1 MKKILNMLILT
12 FIITICLGIK
22 VKAAAGE
29 VYNIVTCPGE
39 NMATQMQIN
48 WQSSVNITNL
58 KVEYTVEGD
67 EDFLNSQIIEGVYH
81 QFSRADKSDDIKGTY
96 VGFSTPRNVWNVTLD
111 NLLPQTKYLY
121 RIINDS
127 KVYSST
133 YSFSTGSLNDDEF
146 SFLFM
151 TDPQYYEENGASKFN
166 KMTEDHIIKN
176 NIKFGLITG
185 DISDKGGNS
194 DYWDMFYTKS
204 SLMKVPF
211 ATTVGN
217 HEYYDSATTTTDN
230 TIYNQFFNNPQNGPE
245 SVKGSSYYFI
255 YNNALFIM
263 LDSEASSSYLSQQK
277 QWFKNVC
284 SSINS
289 SYIIVGTHRSAY
301 AGANYVADGKN
312 FIANWGELF
321 DECQVDLVLSGHDH
335 IYSRTKKL
343 IGGEVTTEKYKGTTY
358 ILGGTAGNKMYSKKS
373 DENLSKWD
381 CYFDNTTCSTVITL
395 GKEYLT
401 TATYSYDGKL
411 LDSCKIERK
420 RFGTID
426 DSFTKEEFEKSFS
439 IEDLS
444 NDLTSGVIKWNKNG
458 YGYVKTLSFKNINS
472 NKELGSISIINDKI
486 ASYDIKKGFW
496 IGEINKIQI
505 DILYFDDSS
514 STIYYDLDNTINWG
528 EIISAQVKDIT
539 DTSLNVVLNVNFN
552 EQYNYI
558 SKICFYENDK
568 IKKNFYIKENHLS
581 LKELEIE
588 LKNVLEPEKNY
599 TYVVKAENINGT
611 VVWSQEI
618 TFTSVKSYSDE
629 EIYQNEMANLA
640 FKAMI
645 DNLLKALKNKD

>member
-1 MKKILNMLILT
+1 MKKVLNMLILT
-12 FIITICLGIK
+12 LIMAILLGAK
-22 VKAAAGE
+22 VNAAANE

-48 WQSSVNITNL
+48 WQSSIDITDL

-67 EDFLNSQIIEGVYH
+67 EEFLKSQIIEGAYH
-81 QFSRADKSDDIKGTY
+81 QFSRADKSSEYKGTY
-96 VGFSTPRNVWNVTLD
+96 VGFSTPRNVWNATLN

-121 RIINDS
+121 RIINES
-127 KVYSST
+127 KVYSDV
-133 YSFSTGSLNDDEF
+133 YSFYTGSLNDDEF

-176 NIKFGLITG
+176 NIKFSLITG

-194 DYWDMFYTKS
+194 NYWDMFYTKS

-211 ATTVGN
+211 VTTVGN
-217 HEYYDSATTTTDN
+217 HEYYDSGTTTTDN
-230 TIYNQFFNNPQNGPE
+230 TIYNQFFNNPQNGPD

-263 LDSEASSSYLSQQK
+263 LDSEASSSYLQQQK
-277 QWFKNVC
+277 KWFKNVC
-284 SSINS
+284 SSVKS

-301 AGANYVADGKN
+301 AGAHYVADGKN
-312 FIANWGELF
+312 FIANWGEVF

-343 IGGEVTTEKYKGTTY
+343 IDGEVTTEKYKGTTY
-358 ILGGTAGNKMYSKKS
+358 ILGGTAGNKVYSKSS

-381 CYFDNTTCSTVITL
+381 NYFDNITCSTVITL

-401 TATYSYDGKL
+401 TATYSYDGEI

-426 DSFTKEEFEKSFS
+426 ESFTKKEFEKTFEINTS
-439 IEDLS
+439 S
-444 NDLTSGVIKWNKNG
+444 NDLTSGTIKWNNNG
-458 YGYVKTLSFKNINS
+458 YGYVKSISFKNINN
-472 NKELGSISIINDKI
+472 NKDLGTVTVINNMIS
-486 ASYDIKKGFW
+486 SLSIKKSFL

-505 DILYFDDSS
+505 DILYEDNSN
-514 STIYYDLDNTINWG
+514 STIYCELDNTINWG
-528 EIISAQVKDIT
+528 EIISATVSNVT
-539 DTSLNVVLNVNFN
+539 DTSFNLILNVNFN
-552 EQYNYI
+552 EQYEYI
-558 SKICFYENDK
+558 SRIKITENGQIVK
-568 IKKNFYIKENHLS
+568 NFFIKKEHLT
-581 LKELEIE
+581 LNELVIE
-588 LKNVLEPEKNY
+588 AKNVLESEESYNFL
-599 TYVVKAENINGT
+599 VEAININGNA
-611 VVWSQEI
+611 VWSQEI
-618 TFTSVKSYSDE
+618 SFTAKKTYSDE

-645 DNLLKALKNKD
+645 DNLLKAIKK